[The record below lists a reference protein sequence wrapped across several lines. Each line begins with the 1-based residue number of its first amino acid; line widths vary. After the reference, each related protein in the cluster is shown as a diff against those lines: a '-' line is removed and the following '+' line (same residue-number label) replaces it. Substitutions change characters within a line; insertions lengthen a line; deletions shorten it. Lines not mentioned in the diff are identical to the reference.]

1 LRDAATGERGNG
13 RHGEEISN
21 YYYALGGHMHFMQ
34 YSPKV
39 FDHFM
44 NPRNNGIIEDAD
56 GIGAIGDPDCGDHLK
71 VYIKIENDIV
81 KDIKYQIKG
90 CPAAIA
96 CASAM
101 TELVMGKPVEEAMLV
116 SDDHIIEHIDGLP
129 EFKIHCSALGAAG
142 FRMAVMHYNLKSKS
156 LETAKE

>member
-1 LRDAATGERGNG
+1 
-13 RHGEEISN
+13 
-21 YYYALGGHMHFMQ
+21 MHFMQ

-71 VYIKIENDIV
+71 VYIKIENDMV
-81 KDIKYQIKG
+81 KDIKFQIKG
-90 CPAAIA
+90 CPAAVA

-101 TELVMGKPVEEAMLV
+101 TELVMGKTIQEAMLV
-116 SDDHIIEHIDGLP
+116 SDDQIIEYIDGLP
-129 EFKIHCSALGAAG
+129 EFKIHCSALGAA
-142 FRMAVMHYNLKSKS
+142 RAL
-156 LETAKE
+156 A